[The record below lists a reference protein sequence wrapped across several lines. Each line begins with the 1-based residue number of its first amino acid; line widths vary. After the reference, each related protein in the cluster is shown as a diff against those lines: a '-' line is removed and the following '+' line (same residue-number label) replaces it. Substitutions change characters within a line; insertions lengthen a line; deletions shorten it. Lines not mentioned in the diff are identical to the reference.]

1 MVLELRPMFNCL
13 KSVFTRN
20 RRNELAAA
28 PIFETV
34 LAPDAPFY
42 AVGDIHGCHEL
53 MEKLVAQIRAE
64 DKDASIVFVGDYV
77 DRGVR
82 SAQVL
87 ETLFHMQQAT
97 PDLVICLM
105 GNHERMLL
113 EFIDDPLGRG
123 ARWLVNGGIETLA
136 SYGISGVKQRPDE
149 DDALNVADQLEAAM
163 PNGLQE
169 WLRALPLQWS
179 SGNVHV
185 VHAAMDP
192 NTPPDAQKERH
203 LLWGHR
209 EFLREPREDGACV
222 VFGHVIVPNPDVRD
236 GRIAIDTGA
245 YKTGKL
251 TAVRVDAEG
260 WSFLQA

>member
-1 MVLELRPMFNCL
+1 MFKRF
-13 KSVFTRN
+13 KSVLTRTS
-20 RRNELAAA
+20 RNDLAVA
-28 PIFETV
+28 PSIET
-34 LAPDAPFY
+34 LLKPDAPFY
-42 AVGDIHGCHEL
+42 AVGDIHGCQGL
-53 MEKLVAQIRAE
+53 MEKLVAQIRTK
-64 DKDASIVFVGDYV
+64 DKGAPIVFVGDYA
-77 DRGVR
+77 DRGAQ

-87 ETLFHMQQAT
+87 ETLFHMQQAM
-97 PDLVICLM
+97 PSQVICLM

-113 EFIDDPLGRG
+113 EFIDDPLGKG
-123 ARWLVNGGIETLA
+123 ARWLINGGIETLA

-149 DDALNVADQLEAAM
+149 DDALDVADQLEAAM
-163 PNGLQE
+163 PEGLQD
-169 WLRALPLQWS
+169 WLRMLPLRWS

-192 NTPPDAQKERH
+192 GTPPDAQKERH

-209 EFLREPREDGACV
+209 EFLREAREDGACV
-222 VFGHVIVPNPDVRD
+222 VFGHVIVSNPDVRD

-260 WSFLQA
+260 WTFLQT